1 MKSSAEICCYTI
13 LQSQLLVTILGGQ
26 RMLEGPLVLFD
37 RSVCN
42 VVICLRILGNT
53 FNRSSS
59 LSSFRGTPST
69 RAIYIKNEPFSLYA
83 LSTSSIRIS
92 VFSLIYFKQAT
103 SFSSLSLLR
112 NRTITSP
119 DCANLYSE
127 GARLLFR

>member
-1 MKSSAEICCYTI
+1 MKSSAKICYYTV

-26 RMLEGPLVLFD
+26 RMPKGPPILFD
-37 RSVCN
+37 RSVYN
-42 VVICLRILGNT
+42 VAICLRISSNT

-59 LSSFRGTPST
+59 LSSFKGTPLT
-69 RAIYIKNEPFSLYA
+69 RAIYIKNEPFSSYM
-83 LSTSSIRIS
+83 LSTSSTRIF

-119 DCANLYSE
+119 DRADLYLE
-127 GARLLFR
+127 GARLLFK